1 MNVIELTSKIR
12 SMPDAIEFN
21 DVIDCIAENYDYQ
34 PTRFS
39 NGAGDTAIVNAAGTN
54 EGSCKIFAFAR
65 LHGLTEAETLACF
78 GKYYREDVLLHP
90 EHTDHANIRN
100 FMRHGW
106 GGVHFD
112 GPALSK
118 R

>member
-1 MNVIELTSKIR
+1 MNVIELIDKVR
-12 SMPDAIEFN
+12 SAPAAVEFN
-21 DVIDCIAENYDYQ
+21 EVMDCIAENYAYT
-34 PTRFS
+34 PTRFT
-39 NGAGDTAIVNAAGTN
+39 NGSGEDAAINETGTN

-65 LHGLTEAETLACF
+65 LNKLNEAETLACF